1 MMLVLKYNILCLSIS
16 ILRFSLKVVEQAQIL
31 KIVQVDGLQL
41 LQLQTICLLLAL
53 IKIQVLHQVL
63 PERYASVTLL
73 IVADLGKQ
81 ALDLVGDECFE
92 GCWLDKMSL
101 PSVEMTPSGVEA
113 QDHILGQGEAQ
124 CRVFCQAWRKL
135 ASDEGFDLLRLLP
148 H

>member
-31 KIVQVDGLQL
+31 KIVQVDRLQL
-41 LQLQTICLLLAL
+41 LKLQTICLLLAL

-92 GCWLDKMSL
+92 GCWLDEMSL
-101 PSVEMTPSGVEA
+101 PSV
-113 QDHILGQGEAQ
+113 
-124 CRVFCQAWRKL
+124 
-135 ASDEGFDLLRLLP
+135 
-148 H
+148 